1 MQNGLQKL
9 IRLSKKTGDR
19 LIVFDDNN
27 SEDSFV
33 LMGVNDYE
41 KLVIH
46 KSEVRG
52 LTEDELLDKINRD
65 IAIWKSEDDY
75 TENELKNNNF
85 DKTNGLYS
93 DENDINEEDDM
104 YYYEEEEKDD
114 KYQFVEEIKKTE
126 KVEDIQDYSE
136 KNNPWR
142 IPKRVEKE
150 AEEIL

>member
-27 SEDSFV
+27 LEDSFV

-41 KLVIH
+41 KLVIQ

-65 IAIWKSEDDY
+65 IAIWKSEHDY
-75 TENELKNNNF
+75 EENESKNNNF
-85 DKTNGLYS
+85 DEFNGLDS
-93 DENDINEEDDM
+93 DEIKEDEEDDM
-104 YYYEEEEKDD
+104 YYYQEDNKES
-114 KYQFVEEIKKTE
+114 KYQFEKEKFEENIDDYAE
-126 KVEDIQDYSE
+126 KG
-136 KNNPWR
+136 NPWR
-142 IPKRVEKE
+142 IPKRIEKE